1 MNKNCPIITI
11 DGPGG
16 TGKGTVGQRLA
27 SKLGWHFLDSGVLYR
42 ALGLAAVKHSVALD
56 DEAALVVLAATL
68 DIRFVADRILFED
81 HDVSLNIRIEETGAI
96 ASKIS
101 AFPAVRAALLER
113 QRAFA
118 KPPGLVTDG
127 RDMGTVIFPQADLK
141 IFLSASVEERARR
154 RQQQLKEKGITATI
168 ADLVLELGARDERDQ
183 QRAVAPL
190 VPAADALIIDTT
202 HLSVEAVLEQVLQE
216 VKKKVGLL

>member
-1 MNKNCPIITI
+1 MSKNCPIITI

-42 ALGLAAVKHSVALD
+42 ALGLAAIKHSVALD
-56 DEAALVVLAATL
+56 DEAGLVMLAAAL
-68 DIRFVADRILFED
+68 DIRFVADHILFEGD
-81 HDVSLNIRIEETGAI
+81 EVSLNIRIEETGAI

-202 HLSVEAVLEQVLQE
+202 HLSVEAVLEQVSQE
-216 VKKKVGLL
+216 VKKKVSLL